1 MTTDFFGPLYGVD
14 HVPVGDEDLLFYWSI
29 PASRD
34 IANFIWD
41 TDVRE
46 VTDPWPVMEPAN
58 LRDAMVMVIGSEDVT
73 GHLYQLEELKDYT
86 AKIEAAAGLCA
97 PDVGGI
103 RECYDNNC
111 AAETMLIPIPPCA
124 SCGLWCE
131 DKWCGLRG
139 DEQTMII
146 EGVVTDE

>member
-1 MTTDFFGPLYGVD
+1 M
-14 HVPVGDEDLLFYWSI
+14 PVGDEDLLFYWSI

-41 TDVRE
+41 TDVPE
-46 VTDPWPVMEPAN
+46 VTNPWPVMEPAN

-73 GHLYQLEELKDYT
+73 GHLYSLEELSRYEERVT
-86 AKIEAAAGLCA
+86 
-97 PDVGGI
+97 
-103 RECYDNNC
+103 
-111 AAETMLIPIPPCA
+111 AAEGFATPEQVRSAIETGETLLIPIPACPN
-124 SCGLWCE
+124 CGLWCE

-139 DEQTMII
+139 DDETMII